1 MKNCEV
7 ELEYC
12 EKNPRI
18 IPEKNPKPNDVPRI
32 IPKKKPIPVEL
43 HNHTIRE
50 YIKKIESIK
59 MRVIINI
66 CHRIEGIIWGFA
78 EGVASGA
85 LAGLCVTGAG
95 GWIAGLAGQIMGAI
109 LGPIGGAFSGMICG
123 ALSDKETMMK
133 VFAHYREN
141 FGVNNARRIAQ
152 RSNVQ

>member
-7 ELEYC
+7 ELDYC
-12 EKNPRI
+12 DRNSKKNQQP
-18 IPEKNPKPNDVPRI
+18 I
-32 IPKKKPIPVEL
+32 IPKINRKVVPVEY
-43 HNHTIRE
+43 HDYSIKE
-50 YIKKIESIK
+50 FIKKIESVKI
-59 MRVIINI
+59 RIIINI
-66 CHRIEGIIWGFA
+66 WHRIEGIIWGFS
-78 EGVASGA
+78 EGLASGA

-95 GWIAGLAGQIMGAI
+95 GWIAGLAGQIFGAI
-109 LGPIGGAFSGMICG
+109 VGPIGGAFSGMICG